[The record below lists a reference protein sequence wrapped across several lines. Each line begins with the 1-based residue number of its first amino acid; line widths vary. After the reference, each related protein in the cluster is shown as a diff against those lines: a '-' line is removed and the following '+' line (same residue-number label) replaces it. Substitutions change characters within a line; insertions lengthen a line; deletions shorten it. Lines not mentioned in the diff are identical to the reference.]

1 MKKIYKILLILFSLA
16 VITSIVLFNINLLLN
31 KKYAV
36 DEISYTKRPEG
47 LVGIQQIITQDY
59 IYMLYFNIFYIL
71 ILISL
76 IVLIFR
82 MRRKVN
88 NAFN

>member
-1 MKKIYKILLILFSLA
+1 MKKIYKILLTLFSLV
-16 VITSIVLFNINLLLN
+16 VIISIVLFNINLLLN

-36 DEISYTKRPEG
+36 DEISYTSRPEG

-59 IYMLYFNIFYIL
+59 IYMLYFNILYIL

-76 IVLIFR
+76 IVLILR
-82 MRRKVN
+82 IKRKG
-88 NAFN
+88 